1 MQRYDDACNTND
13 RKGAIRMKYKIVI
26 RSPTTLR
33 ECTVDH
39 KQARNMINNLSK
51 TGKVIM
57 QTSKDN
63 KIFILMED

>member
-1 MQRYDDACNTND
+1 
-13 RKGAIRMKYKIVI
+13 MKYKMVI
-26 RSPTTLR
+26 RSPTTIK

-63 KIFILMED
+63 KIIILMEE

>member
-1 MQRYDDACNTND
+1 M
-13 RKGAIRMKYKIVI
+13 VI
-26 RSPTTLR
+26 RSPTTLK

-57 QTSKDN
+57 QTSKGN
-63 KIFILMED
+63 IIIILMED